1 MPLDGLPCAVP
12 PVMRGPASGHADVLM
27 VVPVVCPLVL
37 TTGFGAG
44 AGAGAGA
51 WAAFSDG
58 LSMTGL
64 ASAWRAGGG
73 AGTLFDETAFTAMG
87 HLA

>member
-1 MPLDGLPCAVP
+1 MPLDGLRCAVS

-44 AGAGAGA
+44 TGAGA
-51 WAAFSDG
+51 WAGFSDG
-58 LSMTGL
+58 LSITCF
-64 ASAWRAGGG
+64 ASGWRAGGA
-73 AGTLFDETAFTAMG
+73 AGTLFDETTLTAMG
-87 HLA
+87 HLV